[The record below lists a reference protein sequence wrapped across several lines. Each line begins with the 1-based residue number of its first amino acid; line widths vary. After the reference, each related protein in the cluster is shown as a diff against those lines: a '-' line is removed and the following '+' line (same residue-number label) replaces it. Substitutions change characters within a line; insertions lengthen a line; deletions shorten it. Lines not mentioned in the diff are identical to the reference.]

1 MSNSSAGKLADIT
14 PADPVLAEYH
24 AKLNALQTSIAK
36 SQSRQVRAL
45 IAGILG
51 VLLSVG
57 LLYLALGQQK
67 AVSAALGGIPLM
79 GVVLALRV
87 FFRHRAES
95 LDQAHRSTFYE
106 RGIDR
111 LQGSWRG
118 KGNTGVDFARENH
131 LYQSD
136 LAVLGEGSVFELFCT
151 TRSQVGAD
159 RLAAFLL
166 DPPTLEEARV
176 RQDAVKELRGA
187 VDLREEIA
195 SLGGYQFQECDGLV
209 LRQWL
214 DAPILILP
222 GTIPI
227 FLLISSLVCLMSSV
241 LAFAGIVTLSQAV
254 PVLIPFLIAQTIA
267 CIALSRHV
275 RPGLKKLRA
284 LTGEFVVLRQ
294 GTALM
299 RRQDFRSAKLRTLA
313 KLVGN
318 KNAAAQL
325 QKLERLV
332 YAVERRED
340 ALLYLPSLLLAAAAQ
355 LVLTVDRWR
364 TKHQKDFME
373 WLDAWAEFE
382 TLNAVACYAYENPGD
397 IFPDLVDGA
406 ARFEAQGLS
415 HPLIPHSVSIRN
427 DVSLGHAAAFNMVS
441 GSNMAGKSTF
451 LRALGTNAILASA
464 GAPIRAVSARI
475 SVFNICASISI
486 ADSLFEGK
494 SKFLAEVERLRETI
508 HCASAG
514 QPVLFL
520 IDEILSGTNSGDRR
534 IVARSVIE
542 ALVAAGAVGAL
553 STHDLALTD
562 IADTAG
568 LRGVN
573 VHMESENSEDP
584 LDFDYLVKPGVSR
597 RANALAIVRMMGIH
611 P

>member
-1 MSNSSAGKLADIT
+1 
-14 PADPVLAEYH
+14 
-24 AKLNALQTSIAK
+24 
-36 SQSRQVRAL
+36 
-45 IAGILG
+45 
-51 VLLSVG
+51 
-57 LLYLALGQQK
+57 
-67 AVSAALGGIPLM
+67 
-79 GVVLALRV
+79 
-87 FFRHRAES
+87 
-95 LDQAHRSTFYE
+95 
-106 RGIDR
+106 
-111 LQGSWRG
+111 
-118 KGNTGVDFARENH
+118 
-131 LYQSD
+131 
-136 LAVLGEGSVFELFCT
+136 
-151 TRSQVGAD
+151 
-159 RLAAFLL
+159 
-166 DPPTLEEARV
+166 
-176 RQDAVKELRGA
+176 
-187 VDLREEIA
+187 
-195 SLGGYQFQECDGLV
+195 
-209 LRQWL
+209 
-214 DAPILILP
+214 
-222 GTIPI
+222 
-227 FLLISSLVCLMSSV
+227 
-241 LAFAGIVTLSQAV
+241 
-254 PVLIPFLIAQTIA
+254 
-267 CIALSRHV
+267 
-275 RPGLKKLRA
+275 
-284 LTGEFVVLRQ
+284 
-294 GTALM
+294 M
-299 RRQDFRSAKLRTLA
+299 RRLDFRSAKLRTLA
-313 KLVGN
+313 KLAGN

-340 ALLYLPSLLLAAAAQ
+340 ALLYLPSLLLAAATQ

-382 TLNAVACYAYENPGD
+382 ALNAVACYAYENPDD

-427 DVSLGHAAAFNMVS
+427 DVSLGQAAAFNMVS

-464 GAPIRAVSARI
+464 GGPIRAVNARI

-514 QPVLFL
+514 KPVLFL

-534 IVARSVIE
+534 MVARSVIE

-573 VHMESENSEDP
+573 VHMESENPEDP
-584 LDFDYLVKPGVSR
+584 LDFDYLVKPGVSLQ
-597 RANALAIVRMMGIH
+597 ANALAIVRMMGIH